1 MAALA
6 GFTSWIRC
14 PTSVW
19 TVIGM
24 LAIVLDGATR
34 RRVDL
39 GEVLLRPCSITTIKA
54 PRVDALSVRIV
65 GPASWYVAGRAR
77 SVATAELL
85 FPPDIQWKV
94 SRPGESS
101 TRKPGQARLDR
112 SQECREMATG
122 TVKWFSNAKGYGF
135 VAPDGGG
142 GDVFVHFSVIDM
154 DGYKTLKR
162 GQKVQ
167 FELSQG
173 PKGLHATGVTSC
185 DSDTVGSSAATEETL
200 E

>member
-1 MAALA
+1 
-6 GFTSWIRC
+6 
-14 PTSVW
+14 
-19 TVIGM
+19 
-24 LAIVLDGATR
+24 
-34 RRVDL
+34 
-39 GEVLLRPCSITTIKA
+39 
-54 PRVDALSVRIV
+54 
-65 GPASWYVAGRAR
+65 
-77 SVATAELL
+77 
-85 FPPDIQWKV
+85 
-94 SRPGESS
+94 
-101 TRKPGQARLDR
+101 
-112 SQECREMATG
+112 MATG

-173 PKGLHATGVTSC
+173 PKGLHAVQVTSC
-185 DSDTVGSSAATEETL
+185 TSDVASSSPAAETL